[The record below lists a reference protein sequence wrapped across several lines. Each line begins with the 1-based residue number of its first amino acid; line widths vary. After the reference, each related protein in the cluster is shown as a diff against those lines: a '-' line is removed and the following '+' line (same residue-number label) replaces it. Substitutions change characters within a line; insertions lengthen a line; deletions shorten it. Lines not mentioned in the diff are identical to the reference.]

1 MTYFPRDCVPG
12 PGFEVF
18 IFVKDSSLNPGRQNR
33 TGIWQR
39 WGCRASRNA
48 FWFGSI
54 PSTIHEHVSVA
65 GAMTPFSNFGT
76 SSTFFR
82 ILPMKCKR
90 RKNSALITSKH
101 TQWYITFQ
109 VFFDSQFEI
118 GALNLL
124 HNFVVKLVPS
134 SSYWVLNVCC
144 KIKSRRQGNKYW
156 LESG

>member
-101 TQWYITFQ
+101 TQWYILP
-109 VFFDSQFEI
+109 SKSSSI
-118 GALNLL
+118 PNL
-124 HNFVVKLVPS
+124 KLVPS
-134 SSYWVLNVCC
+134 IFCTTSSLNLYQVPVTGSLMCAA
-144 KIKSRRQGNKYW
+144 K
-156 LESG
+156 